1 MKVQISL
8 QVNDDTINK
17 LEQLTAKEK
26 ISRNN
31 IISKAIDFYYGY
43 VTSSLSQEYLC
54 SVFGQKVEGIVNSA
68 ADRSERLQFK
78 EAVELNLL
86 TRLIASN
93 FEIDRMSYDKL
104 RKKAV
109 EDVKAT
115 KGIINIYDA
124 QK

>member
-26 ISRNN
+26 ISHNN

-68 ADRSERLQFK
+68 ADRSARLQFK